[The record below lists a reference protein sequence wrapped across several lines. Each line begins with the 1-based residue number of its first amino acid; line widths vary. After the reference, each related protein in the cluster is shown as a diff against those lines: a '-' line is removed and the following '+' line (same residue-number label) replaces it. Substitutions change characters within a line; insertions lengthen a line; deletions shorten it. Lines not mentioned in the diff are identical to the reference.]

1 MSGLEI
7 ERKFLVKKG
16 GAYRNASY
24 AKSHIQQVYIPSEL
38 MWKHEE
44 SDVFDHPHLREVN
57 HIEQILNLL

>member
-24 AKSHIQQVYIPSEL
+24 AKSHIQQGYIPAEGATVRVRIRDEKAYLTIKS
-38 MWKHEE
+38 
-44 SDVFDHPHLREVN
+44 R
-57 HIEQILNLL
+57 